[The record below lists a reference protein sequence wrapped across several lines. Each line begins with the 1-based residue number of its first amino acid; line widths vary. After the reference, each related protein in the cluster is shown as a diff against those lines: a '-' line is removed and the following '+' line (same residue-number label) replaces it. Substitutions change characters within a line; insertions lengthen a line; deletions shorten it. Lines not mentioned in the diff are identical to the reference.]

1 MLDLHC
7 HILPGFPG
15 GPVDME
21 AALQLVLSASSR
33 GVAAIVATPHFL
45 ESDFRP
51 QVQQAVSTCAA
62 LISRLRVRGSLI
74 DIQVSGEYRLGQRL
88 ARAIVMDQTPALGLH
103 EGRRVLV
110 TQLPEARIPRNIVS
124 VIEWMAT
131 QKICPLIACPE
142 QHRDVLRDLQVL
154 EPVVAAGALLEV
166 NAGTLAGRR
175 GPYAQ
180 RRSRELL
187 ERGWATVMSS
197 NAHAGD
203 AAGALLEVGREAAAA
218 IIGESAAWDLVW
230 KRPAQIAA
238 PHLLG
243 RSKA

>member
-1 MLDLHC
+1 MVDLHC

-15 GPVDME
+15 GPVDLE
-21 AALQLVLSASSR
+21 AALQLVLSAASH

-45 ESDFRP
+45 DSDYRP
-51 QVQQAVSTCAA
+51 QIQQAVATCAA
-62 LISRLRVRGSLI
+62 LLSRLRIRGSLI

-88 ARAIVMDQTPALGLH
+88 ARSIVMDQTPAVGEH
-103 EGRRVLV
+103 EGKRVLV
-110 TQLPEARIPRNIVS
+110 TQLPESRIPRNIVS
-124 VIEWMAT
+124 VIEWMAA
-131 QKICPLIACPE
+131 QKIRPLITCPE
-142 QHRDVLRDLQVL
+142 QHREVLRDLSVL
-154 EPVVAAGALLEV
+154 EPLVAAGALFDI
-166 NAGTLAGRR
+166 NAGALAGRR

-180 RRSRELL
+180 RRGREIL

-203 AAGALLEVGREAAAA
+203 AAGALLDVGREAAAA
-218 IIGESAAWDLVW
+218 IVGEPAAWDLVW

-243 RSKA
+243 RTKR